1 MATLQSES
9 PRVQELQTQ
18 SFKLASPIVLALMEC
33 DDELR
38 TVAKDLLEQLA
49 SGELDKHEEQSTCAL
64 LAEILFPNADASG
77 IPGLD
82 LLGAEAIAIREHPE
96 AAPILA
102 AMDRQEST
110 FAERLRDLMATKGIT
125 QVELAEKVGIGQPAI
140 SMMLNRTCR
149 PQKKTV
155 QKLAMALEVAPT
167 DLWPA

>member
-1 MATLQSES
+1 
-9 PRVQELQTQ
+9 
-18 SFKLASPIVLALMEC
+18 MEC

-38 TVAKDLLEQLA
+38 AVAKDLLEQLA

-64 LAEILFPNADASG
+64 LAEILFPNADAAG
-77 IPGLD
+77 RPGLD
-82 LLGAEAIAIREHPE
+82 LLEAEAIATQDHPD
-96 AAPILA
+96 AAPILSE
-102 AMDRQEST
+102 MDRQEST
-110 FAERLRDLMATKGIT
+110 FAERLRDRMAATGMT

-155 QKLAMALEVAPT
+155 QKLAAALGVAPV